1 MLHSPAPL
9 KTALAYECFQDQA
22 NSTLALPSDHK
33 LKTRGTGKQRV
44 QEQVMMTV
52 KRQKQKTSLSSASN
66 AAGHSN
72 RGSLYDGV
80 ADGYSSYGTARGS
93 YYAKAHTGNNW
104 GHAMYNGTL
113 KREPAENKRYSSYS
127 QMDSWAGRNYNKICS
142 PTSPGSDYC
151 FVQNMK
157 SSRSEPDLYYDPPRG
172 TLRRNQSGSRVS
184 HKASLNRH
192 SLYSTTCNN
201 QGITTTTRTSKR
213 IPVRTSSYTSTN
225 KQDVVYAQ
233 PVASKPDVIYGQPPS
248 NSKITHDEMDYGAMT
263 IQKAIQFLCASD
275 EKYQATGAYYLQ
287 HTCFQDESAKQE
299 VYRLGGI
306 SKLIELLRSPDENVQ
321 QASAGAL
328 RNLVF
333 RNPTNKLETR
343 RQNGIRE
350 CVSLLRRTGNTEI
363 QKQLTGLLWNLSSTD
378 ELKEDLIH
386 DALPVLTDRVIIPF
400 SGWSDGISNRSR
412 EMVDPEVFF
421 NATGCLRNL
430 SSADVGR
437 QTMRNYPGLI
447 DSVMTYSQ
455 NCVAAN
461 RPDDK
466 SVENCIC
473 ILHNL
478 SYRLDAEVPN
488 KYTQLNH
495 MARSTYTDKSLT
507 GCFNNRGGKMEYD
520 EFDLPLPEEDY
531 KPRGSSWL
539 YHSDA
544 IRTYLSLMDQSKKDA
559 TLEACAGAL
568 QNLTASRGL
577 MSNAMSQLIALKEKG
592 LPRIARLLQSNNS
605 EVVRS
610 GTSLLS
616 NMSRHPVLHKTM
628 AHQVLPDVTRLLALT
643 APGSPNYGDTM
654 TSACYALRNL
664 MISNPQMAKPYLTG
678 SLINNVVGLCRNGSY
693 PKAAEAARLLLSD
706 LWSNRELQSILKQQ
720 GYDKNMMGSLTGS
733 TLRNLSSRF

>member
-1 MLHSPAPL
+1 MLHSPSPL

-52 KRQKQKTSLSSASN
+52 KRQKQKSSLSSN
-66 AAGHSN
+66 TGHSN
-72 RGSLYDGV
+72 RGSIYDGLS
-80 ADGYSSYGTARGS
+80 DGYSYGTARGS
-93 YYAKAHTGNNW
+93 YYGKAHTGNNW
-104 GHAMYNGTL
+104 GHGLYNGTI
-113 KREPAENKRYSSYS
+113 KRDTENKRYSSYS
-127 QMDSWAGRNYNKICS
+127 QMESWGSKHYNKMCS

-151 FVQNMK
+151 FVNLK
-157 SSRSEPDLYYDPPRG
+157 SSRSEPDLYYDPPRS
-172 TLRRNQSGSRVS
+172 TLRRNQSGSRMG
-184 HKASLNRH
+184 HKATLNRN
-192 SLYSTTCNN
+192 SIYSSYNN
-201 QGITTTTRTSKR
+201 QGTITTTRTGKR
-213 IPVRTSSYTSTN
+213 IPVRSPSCTSAN

-233 PVASKPDVIYGQPPS
+233 PVASSKQDAIYAHS
-248 NSKITHDEMDYGAMT
+248 NSKICNDEVDYGAMT
-263 IQKAIQFLCASD
+263 IQKAIQLLCSSD
-275 EKYQATGAYYLQ
+275 EKYQAMGGYYLQ

-299 VYRLGGI
+299 VYRLNGI
-306 SKLIELLRSPDENVQ
+306 AKLVELLRSSDENVQ
-321 QASAGAL
+321 QAAAGAL

-386 DALPVLTDRVIIPF
+386 EALPVLTDCVIIPF
-400 SGWSDGISNRSR
+400 SGWTDGIVNRSR
-412 EMVDPEVFF
+412 EIVDPEVFF

-430 SSADVGR
+430 SSADAGR

-478 SYRLDAEVPN
+478 SYRLDSEVPN

-495 MARSTYTDKSLT
+495 MARNTYTDKTLT
-507 GCFNNRGGKMEYD
+507 GCFNNRGGRVEYD
-520 EFDLPLPEEDY
+520 EYDMPLPEEDY
-531 KPRGSSWL
+531 KPKGSSWL

-577 MSNAMSQLIALKEKG
+577 MSNGMSQLIALKEKG
-592 LPRIARLLQSNNS
+592 LPRIARLLQSNNA

-616 NMSRHPVLHKTM
+616 NMSRHPILHKTM
-628 AHQVLPDVTRLLALT
+628 AHQVLPDVTRLLALQ
-643 APGSPNYGDTM
+643 APGSSNYGDIM
-654 TSACYALRNL
+654 SSACYTLRNL
-664 MISNPQMAKPYLTG
+664 IMSNPQMAKPYLTG

-693 PKAAEAARLLLSD
+693 PKAAEAARLLLAD
-706 LWSNRELQSILKQQ
+706 LWSNRELQSMLKQQ
-720 GYDKNMMGSLTGS
+720 GYDKSMMGSLTGS
-733 TLRNLSSRF
+733 TFRNLSSRF